1 MSKPTVVGVHGAWHS
16 AAHFQPLKANLA
28 RHGYKFVA
36 VLLPSMHYA
45 ELNCAPPSDIKE
57 DVAAIQTAVVN
68 ELKADPGTDV
78 VVLTH
83 SYSGMPGSAAVENL
97 DKKSRKV
104 AGFSNGI
111 SALLVISGLLIDQG
125 ISGFDW
131 ANKIIPPTIILSHIP
146 SPVKGRGKEIEI
158 SVPNPEPGPVE
169 LFYHDVVP
177 RADAEYYASLLV
189 PHVWSVYRTPVPFAG
204 FKVVP
209 THYLLTE
216 DDRSLPAGWQRLIV
230 QMADEATLQADPQG
244 GKIVV
249 TSIPTGHSPFLSQV
263 DETARW
269 IRKCVGEIV

>member
-1 MSKPTVVGVHGAWHS
+1 MAKPTIVGVHGAWHS
-16 AAHFQPLKANLA
+16 AAHFQPLKENLA
-28 RHGYKFVA
+28 QHGYKFIA
-36 VLLPSMHYA
+36 VLLPSMHYK

-68 ELKADPGTDV
+68 ELEASPETDI

-97 DKKSRKV
+97 DKESRQA

-111 SALLVISGLLIDQG
+111 SALLVISGLLVDQG

-131 ANKIIPPTIILSHIP
+131 ANKTIPPTIVLSHIP
-146 SPVKGRGKEIEI
+146 SPVADSSEEIEI

-169 LFYHDVVP
+169 MFYHDVP
-177 RADAEYYASLLV
+177 RKDAEYYASLLV

-204 FKVVP
+204 FKIVP

-216 DDRSLPAGWQRLIV
+216 DDKSLPAEWQRLII
-230 QMADEATLQADPQG
+230 QMADDATLQADPQG
-244 GKIVV
+244 GKIMVDSIF
-249 TSIPTGHSPFLSQV
+249 TSHSPFLSKV
-263 DETARW
+263 DETAMW
-269 IRKCVGEIV
+269 VRKCVGETF